1 MIKYDELL
9 AGGNHRWI
17 HLENPDKKE
26 VEFMTDNYGV
36 PHDFISDI
44 YDPFEVARSEYL
56 ETDNECPKLLLIEY
70 VHLKNNHTENEEF
83 ITLPLSIVI
92 VNNRVITVA
101 NDTPDLLKEIH
112 EKYFTT
118 ETAGIDDVQHF
129 ILEIF
134 HHNEKRFIR
143 ALRRIFGRIERLSV
157 DVQHSTG
164 NKILYRQIA
173 VEKSIVVL
181 RDGVTSNRRVIEK
194 VRKYPLLELTDDHRS
209 KMHDVLVE
217 SHQAGQMAQ
226 TCFSLAEHLSGLFDN
241 VISNNLNTI
250 MKTLTSFTIIMT
262 IPTIIGGLWGM
273 NVTLPIENHPH
284 AFTISIFVI
293 AFISIVTYAW
303 LKKNDYL

>member
-9 AGGNHRWI
+9 AEGNHRWI
-17 HLENPDKKE
+17 HLENPDRKE
-26 VEFMTDNYGV
+26 VEFMTDHYGV
-36 PHDFISDI
+36 PEDFINDI

-56 ETDNECPKLLLIEY
+56 ETDEEYPKLLLIEY
-70 VHLKNNHTENEEF
+70 VYLKNNHTDNEEY
-83 ITLPLSIVI
+83 ITLPLSIII
-92 VNNRVITVA
+92 VKDRIITIA
-101 NDTPDLLKEIH
+101 NDTPDLLKDIH
-112 EKYFTT
+112 KKHFTS
-118 ETAGIDDVQHF
+118 EGVQIDDIQHF

-134 HHNEKRFIR
+134 LHNEKHFIR

-157 DVQHSTG
+157 DVQHSSG
-164 NKILYRQIA
+164 NRILYRQIA

-194 VRKYPLLELTDDHRS
+194 VRKYPLLELTDEHHS

-241 VISNNLNTI
+241 VISNNLNSI

-284 AFTISIFVI
+284 AFTISIFFI

>member
-9 AGGNHRWI
+9 AEGNHRWI
-17 HLENPDKKE
+17 HLENPDRKE
-26 VEFMTDNYGV
+26 VKFMADHYGV
-36 PHDFISDI
+36 PDDFINDI

-56 ETDNECPKLLLIEY
+56 EADNEHPKLLLIEY
-70 VHLKNNHTENEEF
+70 VHLKNNHTDNEEF
-83 ITLPLSIVI
+83 ITLPLSIII
-92 VNNRVITVA
+92 VKDRIITVA

-181 RDGVTSNRRVIEK
+181 KDGVTSNRRVIEK
-194 VRKYPLLELTDDHRS
+194 VRKYPLLELTDEHHS

-241 VISNNLNTI
+241 VISNNLNSI

-284 AFTISIFVI
+284 AFTISIFFI